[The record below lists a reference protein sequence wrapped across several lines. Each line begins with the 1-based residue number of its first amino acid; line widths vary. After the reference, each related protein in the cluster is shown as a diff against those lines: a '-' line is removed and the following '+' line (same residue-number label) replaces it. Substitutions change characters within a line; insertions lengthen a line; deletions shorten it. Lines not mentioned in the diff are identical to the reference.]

1 MGKLDNR
8 VVIVTGAASGIGR
21 ATALAFAQ
29 EGCTVVATTQN
40 NKDGL
45 NSLVQEIK
53 SMGGEASAIMQ
64 DVAEEADWDR
74 VINKTIEAYG
84 KINYLVNNAGRRH
97 FGTIEN
103 STYDEMMY
111 AFKVDSMSVF
121 MGMNKVIPYLR
132 KVREANEGAAIVN
145 VSTLISNAGVEN
157 YIKYV
162 AAKSAV
168 NAMTKC
174 AAMDLKGT
182 GIRVNVVLPGLIET
196 PLSAQRP
203 KHELESY
210 IQQFAINRIGQ
221 PNEVAS
227 ACVYLCLDESSYI
240 TATKLPIDGGYIN
253 CRIVK

>member
-1 MGKLDNR
+1 MGKLDGR

-21 ATALAFAQ
+21 ATALAFAK

-45 NSLVQEIK
+45 NSLVDEIK
-53 SMGGEASAIMQ
+53 AMGGNALAIMQ
-64 DVAEEADWDR
+64 DVAEEADWDH
-74 VINKTIEAYG
+74 VINETIEAYG

-103 STYDEMMY
+103 STYEEMMY

-132 KVREANEGAAIVN
+132 KVREIDEGAAIVN
-145 VSTLISNAGVEN
+145 ISTLISNAGVEN

-210 IQQFAINRIGQ
+210 IQQFAIDRIGQ
-221 PNEVAS
+221 PEEVAS

-240 TATKLPIDGGYIN
+240 TATELPVDGGYIS